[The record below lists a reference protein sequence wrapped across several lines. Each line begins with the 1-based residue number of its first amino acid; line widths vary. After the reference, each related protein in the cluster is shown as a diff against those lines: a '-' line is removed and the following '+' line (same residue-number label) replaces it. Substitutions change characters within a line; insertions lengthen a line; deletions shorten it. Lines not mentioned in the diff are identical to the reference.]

1 VSTPIGL
8 LERAQALAARCERPE
23 LERRLA
29 ATRERLARPAVRVVV
44 AGQAGKGKSAL
55 VNVLV
60 GAPVC
65 GVAGDTVPI
74 GPSGLSTPVPTFVR
88 GGPAPTATL
97 VLARPGHGADDV
109 ERAAVPVETLAG
121 SLARIADEYAGRLLR
136 AEVELP
142 RQWLAGGLE
151 LADTTGVGGV
161 RAAATLST
169 VDLLPT
175 AAAVVVVTDASQEF
189 TAPELAFVRQAV
201 ALCEHVVVVE
211 AKTDLYPSWRTIA
224 DLDRGHL
231 ARAGLDVPVFCVS
244 TVLEVA
250 ALAARDAELHAE
262 SGIGPLRDHL
272 RAEVVDRAAER
283 RERALAHDVA
293 SVTEQLKFGLRAELA
308 AMEDPASVADIAA
321 RAEAARARVEEL
333 GRQSARWQQMLN
345 DGVTDLMADI
355 EYDLRDRTRVIAREA
370 EETIEAND
378 PGQIWEE
385 IVEWLDERVAGAMT
399 DSYVW
404 AAQRSEWLAAQ
415 VVEQFAAERAAVVP
429 ELEIGS
435 PDEVLDSLVEVADVD
450 RGSMRVRERLIV
462 GMRGSYSGVLM
473 TGLVTSLAGM
483 PLLNPVSLV
492 AGVVLGRKAYKDDA
506 ENRKQRRQN
515 EANSIIRR
523 HLDEVVFQGGKH
535 LKDRLRT
542 VQRTLR
548 DLVAATVTELSATFA
563 EANRAAQLAMRTVA
577 AERENRLREL
587 RIRQDLLDRLG
598 TDVRRLPGAA
608 VVR

>member
-8 LERAQALAARCERPE
+8 LERAQALAVRCERPE

-74 GPSGLSTPVPTFVR
+74 GPAGISTPVPTVVR
-88 GGPAPTATL
+88 GGPSPIATL
-97 VLARPGHGADDV
+97 VLTRPGRAGSDV
-109 ERAAVPVETLAG
+109 ERTAVPVETLAT
-121 SLARIADEYAGRLLR
+121 SLARTAEQSAGRLQR

-142 RQWLAGGLE
+142 RQWLSGGLE
-151 LADTTGVGGV
+151 LVDTPGVGGV
-161 RAAATLST
+161 RQAATLGT
-169 VDLLPT
+169 IDLLPT

-189 TAPELAFVRQAV
+189 TAPELAFVRQAA
-201 ALCEHVVVVE
+201 ALCEYLVVVE
-211 AKTDLYPSWRTIA
+211 AKTDLYPSWRSIT

-231 ARAGLDVPVFCVS
+231 ARAGLDVPVFSVS

-250 ALAARDAELHAE
+250 ALASRDAELHAE

-272 RAEVVDRAAER
+272 RAEVVERATER
-283 RERALAHDVA
+283 RGRALAHDVA
-293 SVTEQLKFGLRAELA
+293 SVTEQLTLGVRAELA
-308 AMEDPASVADIAA
+308 AMEDPASLADIAA
-321 RAEAARARVEEL
+321 QAEAARARVEEL
-333 GRQSARWQQMLN
+333 GRQSSRWQQMLN

-355 EYDLRDRTRVIAREA
+355 DYDLRDRTRVIAREA

-385 IVEWLDERVAGAMT
+385 IVEWLDERVTGAMT
-399 DSYVW
+399 DSFVW
-404 AAQRSEWLAAQ
+404 AAQRSDWLAAQ
-415 VVEQFAAERAAVVP
+415 VVEQFVADRAAVVP
-429 ELEIGS
+429 ELDIGG
-435 PDEVLDSLVEVADVD
+435 PGEVLDSLVQVGDVD

-483 PLLNPVSLV
+483 PLLNPVSVV

-515 EANSIIRR
+515 EAIGIVRR
-523 HLDEVVFQGGKH
+523 HLDEVVFQAGKH

-548 DLVAATVTELSATFA
+548 DFISETVTELSASFS

-587 RIRQDLLDRLG
+587 RIRQDLLDRLA
-598 TDVRRLPGAA
+598 TDVRRLPAAA

>member
-1 VSTPIGL
+1 M
-8 LERAQALAARCERPE
+8 AARCERPE
-23 LERRLA
+23 LERRLG
-29 ATRERLARPAVRVVV
+29 ATRERLARSAVRVVV

-74 GPSGLSTPVPTFVR
+74 GPAGVSTPVPTLVR
-88 GGPAPTATL
+88 GGPAPTAAL
-97 VLARPGHGADDV
+97 VLARPGQPGEL
-109 ERAAVPVETLAG
+109 ERSAVPVETLATQ
-121 SLARIADEYAGRLLR
+121 LVRIADDAAGRLVR

-151 LADTTGVGGV
+151 VVDTPGVGGV
-161 RAAATLST
+161 RVTATLGT

-175 AAAVVVVTDASQEF
+175 AAAVLVVTDASQEF

-211 AKTDLYPSWRTIA
+211 AKTDLYPSWRQIA
-224 DLDRGHL
+224 ELDRGHL

-262 SGIGPLRDHL
+262 SGIGPLREHL
-272 RAEVVDRAAER
+272 REEVVERAAER
-283 RERALAHDVA
+283 RERALVHDVA
-293 SVTEQLKFGLRAELA
+293 SVTEQLKLAVKAELA
-308 AMEDPASVADIAA
+308 AMEDPASVADIAQ
-321 RAEAARARVEEL
+321 RAEAASARIQEL
-333 GRQSARWQQMLN
+333 GRNSARWQQMLN
-345 DGVTDLMADI
+345 DGVTDLMGDI
-355 EYDLRDRTRVIAREA
+355 DYDLRDRTRVIAREA

-378 PGQIWEE
+378 PGQIWDE
-385 IVEWLDERVAGAMT
+385 IADWLEVRVAGAMT
-399 DSYVW
+399 DSFVW

-415 VVEQFAAERAAVVP
+415 VVEQFAEERAAVVP
-429 ELEIGS
+429 ELAVGT
-435 PDEVLDSLVEVADVD
+435 PDEVLDDMVEVADLD
-450 RGSMRVRERLIV
+450 RGNMRVRERLIV

-483 PLLNPVSLV
+483 PLLNPVSLI

-515 EANSIIRR
+515 EANNIVRR
-523 HLDEVVFQGGKH
+523 HLDEVVFQAGKV

-548 DLVAATVTELSATFA
+548 DLISETVTELSATLA

-587 RIRQDLLDRLG
+587 RIRLDLLDRLG

-608 VVR
+608 VAR

>member
-1 VSTPIGL
+1 MSTPIGL
-8 LERAQALAARCERPE
+8 LERAQALAGRCERPE
-23 LERRLA
+23 LERRLVA
-29 ATRERLARPAVRVVV
+29 SRERLTRPAVRVLV

-74 GPSGLSTPVPTFVR
+74 GPSGLSTPVPTVVR

-97 VLARPGHGADDV
+97 VLTRPAQPDEL
-109 ERAAVPVETLAG
+109 ERTAVPVEHLATQLVR
-121 SLARIADEYAGRLLR
+121 LADDANGRLLR

-142 RQWLAGGLE
+142 RQWLSGGLE
-151 LADTTGVGGV
+151 IVDTPGVGGV
-161 RAAATLST
+161 RMAATLGT

-175 AAAVVVVTDASQEF
+175 AAAVLVVTDASQEF

-211 AKTDLYPSWRTIA
+211 AKTDLYPSWRQIA

-272 RAEVVDRAAER
+272 REEVVERAAER

-293 SVTEQLKFGLRAELA
+293 SVTEQLELAVRAELA
-308 AMEDPASVADIAA
+308 AMEDPASVAGIAA
-321 RAEAARARVEEL
+321 QAEAARARVEEL
-333 GRQSARWQQMLN
+333 GRNNARWQQLLN
-345 DGVTDLMADI
+345 DGVTDLMGDI
-355 EYDLRDRTRVIAREA
+355 DYDLRDRTRVIAREA
-370 EETIEAND
+370 EGTIDAND
-378 PGQIWEE
+378 PGQIWDEIADWLEE
-385 IVEWLDERVAGAMT
+385 RIAGAMS
-399 DSYVW
+399 DSFVW

-429 ELEIGS
+429 DLQIGS
-435 PDEVLDSLVEVADVD
+435 PDEVLGQIVELAEID

-506 ENRKQRRQN
+506 ENRKQRRQS
-515 EANSIIRR
+515 EANNIVRR
-523 HLDEVVFQGGKH
+523 HLDEVVFQAGKV

-548 DLVAATVTELSATFA
+548 DLISETVTELSATYG
-563 EANRAAQLAMRTVA
+563 EANRAAQLATRTVA

-587 RIRQDLLDRLG
+587 RIRLDLLDRLG
-598 TDVRRLPGAA
+598 TDVRRLPGAVA
-608 VVR
+608 AR

>member
-1 VSTPIGL
+1 MSTPIGL
-8 LERAQALAARCERPE
+8 LERAQGLAARCERPE

-74 GPSGLSTPVPTFVR
+74 GPSGISTPVPTVVR

-97 VLARPGHGADDV
+97 VLARPGRPDEP
-109 ERAAVPVETLAG
+109 ERTAVPVEHLATQ
-121 SLARIADEYAGRLLR
+121 LVRIADDAAGRLLR

-151 LADTTGVGGV
+151 LVDTPGVGGV
-161 RAAATLST
+161 RVTATLGT

-175 AAAVVVVTDASQEF
+175 AAAVLVVTDASQEF
-189 TAPELAFVRQAV
+189 TAPELAFVRQAA

-211 AKTDLYPSWRTIA
+211 AKTDIYPSWRQIA

-250 ALAARDAELHAE
+250 ALAARDAELHDE

-272 RAEVVDRAAER
+272 REEVVDRAAER

-293 SVTEQLKFGLRAELA
+293 SVTEQLKLAVKAELM
-308 AMEDPASVADIAA
+308 AMEDPASVAEIAA
-321 RAEAARARVEEL
+321 QAEAARARVEEL
-333 GRQSARWQQMLN
+333 GRNSSRWQQMLN
-345 DGVTDLMADI
+345 DGVTDLMGDI
-355 EYDLRDRTRVIAREA
+355 DYDLRDRTRVIAREA
-370 EETIEAND
+370 EVTIEANV
-378 PGQIWEE
+378 PGQIWDEIADWLEE
-385 IVEWLDERVAGAMT
+385 RIAGAMT
-399 DSYVW
+399 DSFVW

-415 VVEQFAAERAAVVP
+415 VAEQFSAERAAVVP
-429 ELEIGS
+429 ELEIGG
-435 PDEVLDSLVEVADVD
+435 PDEVLDELVELAEVD
-450 RGSMRVRERLIV
+450 RGNMRVRERLIV

-506 ENRKQRRQN
+506 ENRKQRRQS
-515 EANSIIRR
+515 EANNIVRR
-523 HLDEVVFQGGKH
+523 HLDEVVFQAGKV

-548 DLVAATVTELSATFA
+548 DLISETVTELSASLA

-587 RIRQDLLDRLG
+587 RIRLDLLDRLG
-598 TDVRRLPGAA
+598 SDVRRLPGAA

>member
-29 ATRERLARPAVRVVV
+29 ASRERLARPAVRVVV

-74 GPSGLSTPVPTFVR
+74 GPSGISTPVPTLVR

-97 VLARPGHGADDV
+97 VLSRPGQPADDV
-109 ERAAVPVETLAG
+109 ERTAVPVETLAA
-121 SLARIADEYAGRLLR
+121 SLARLADESAGRLLR

-142 RQWLAGGLE
+142 RQWLSGGLE
-151 LADTTGVGGV
+151 LVDTPGVGSV
-161 RAAATLST
+161 RMAATLGT

-211 AKTDLYPSWRTIA
+211 AKTDLYPSWRTVV

-272 RAEVVDRAAER
+272 REEVVDRAAER

-293 SVTEQLKFGLRAELA
+293 SVTEQLKLAVRAELA

-321 RAEAARARVEEL
+321 QAEAARARVEEL
-333 GRQSARWQQMLN
+333 GRQSSRWQQMLN

-355 EYDLRDRTRVIAREA
+355 DYDLRDRTRVIAREA

-378 PGQIWEE
+378 PGQIWDE
-385 IVEWLDERVAGAMT
+385 IADWLEERVAGAMT
-399 DSYVW
+399 DSFVW

-415 VVEQFAAERAAVVP
+415 VVEQFAADRAAVVP
-429 ELEIGS
+429 ELDIGT

-506 ENRKQRRQN
+506 ENRKQRRQS
-515 EANSIIRR
+515 EANSIVRR
-523 HLDEVVFQGGKH
+523 HLDEVVFQAGKH

-587 RIRQDLLDRLG
+587 RIRLDLLDRLG
-598 TDVRRLPGAA
+598 ADVRRLPGAA

>member
-29 ATRERLARPAVRVVV
+29 ATSERLARPAVRVVV

-74 GPSGLSTPVPTFVR
+74 GPAGISTPVPTLVR
-88 GGPAPTATL
+88 GGPAPLATL
-97 VLARPGHGADDV
+97 VLARPGRAGDDV
-109 ERAAVPVETLAG
+109 ERTAVPVETLAA
-121 SLARIADEYAGRLLR
+121 SLARTAEESAGRLQR

-142 RQWLAGGLE
+142 RQWLSGGLE
-151 LADTTGVGGV
+151 LVDTPGVGGV
-161 RAAATLST
+161 RQAATAGT
-169 VDLLPT
+169 IDLLPT

-189 TAPELAFVRQAV
+189 TAPELAFVRQAA

-211 AKTDLYPSWRTIA
+211 AKTDLYPSWRSIS

-272 RAEVVDRAAER
+272 REEVVARAAER
-283 RERALAHDVA
+283 RERALAYDVA
-293 SVTEQLKFGLRAELA
+293 SVTEQLKLGVRAELA

-333 GRQSARWQQMLN
+333 GRQSSRWQQMLN

-355 EYDLRDRTRVIAREA
+355 DYDLRDRTRVIAREA
-370 EETIEAND
+370 EGTIEAND
-378 PGQIWEE
+378 PGQIWDE
-385 IVEWLDERVAGAMT
+385 IVAWLEERIAGAMT
-399 DSYVW
+399 DSFVW

-429 ELEIGS
+429 ELDIGT

-506 ENRKQRRQN
+506 ENRKQRRQS
-515 EANSIIRR
+515 EANGIVRR
-523 HLDEVVFQGGKH
+523 HLDEVVFQAGKH

-548 DLVAATVTELSATFA
+548 DLISATVTELSATYS
-563 EANRAAQLAMRTVA
+563 EANRATQLAMRTVA